1 MASKPIE
8 FEIIWTL
15 TAYKSFDLNIE
26 FIKRKWND
34 AIVKRFISK
43 TDTTIEKLK
52 INPFLYPKSSTFP
65 KYHRAVI
72 HKNVNLF
79 YRIDPA
85 QVYIFLFW
93 DNRQDPK
100 FLKELLSKI

>member
-1 MASKPIE
+1 MGLNPIE
-8 FEIIWTL
+8 FEIIWTH

-26 FIKRKWND
+26 FIKLKWND
-34 AIVKRFISK
+34 VIVKRFISK

-52 INPFLYPKSSTFP
+52 VNPFLYPKSNTFP

-79 YRIDPA
+79 YRIDPT

>member
-1 MASKPIE
+1 MASRPIE
-8 FEIIWTL
+8 IVWAS

-34 AIVKRFISK
+34 VIVDRFISQ
-43 TDTTIEKLK
+43 TNDAIEKLRV
-52 INPFLYPKSSTFP
+52 NPFLYPKSITFP

-79 YRIDPA
+79 YRYDGSK
-85 QVYIFLFW
+85 VYIVLFW
-93 DNRQDPK
+93 DNRQDPL